1 MMRRRRYL
9 DGTNRPR
16 RKRNQYV
23 RECLTIRSQT
33 DSTAVSPYLHINIS
47 PSLSLSVLF
56 SSLLSLFP
64 LSSSTKSHH
73 QCFSRRESRCPP
85 LRALPL
91 SAQISPS
98 LLSPSLL
105 SSLSSCRSLS
115 KSHVLRLS
123 AAKTC
128 TERVAAPC
136 VSPPRFSFLFFTFV
150 TDVVGSHRFLFSFCF
165 LRVRACARSLLLGPA
180 PSWCGSVSAS
190 SLYSSLS
197 LVSSRKSTHLI
208 AIPTFYWRYTEDPLS
223 YRHSLSPPTATALS
237 SLI

>member
-1 MMRRRRYL
+1 MPSSP
-9 DGTNRPR
+9 RPPAL
-16 RKRNQYV
+16 YAD
-23 RECLTIRSQT
+23 L
-33 DSTAVSPYLHINIS
+33 PIS
-47 PSLSLSVLF
+47 LISLSA
-56 SSLLSLFP
+56 LLSFF
-64 LSSSTKSHH
+64 LSIAVK
-73 QCFSRRESRCPP
+73 
-85 LRALPL
+85 
-91 SAQISPS
+91 I
-98 LLSPSLL
+98 
-105 SSLSSCRSLS
+105 
-115 KSHVLRLS
+115 
-123 AAKTC
+123 
-128 TERVAAPC
+128 
-136 VSPPRFSFLFFTFV
+136 PRFNALRCEDVHGTGSRPPASRLLAFLFFTFV